1 MTRLFAG
8 AVNLQIVHHDMAF
21 AVDPKINERV
31 GDEHPHGVEH
41 VGVVLAV
48 GHHQ

>member
-1 MTRLFAG
+1 MTCLSAG
-8 AVNLQIVHHDMAF
+8 AVDLQVIHHHMRF
-21 AVDPKINERV
+21 AVEAKIDEGV

-41 VGVVLAV
+41 VGIVLAV